1 MNTRL
6 TIYAIWCIGLVSSSL
21 ASGNEEA
28 HPKLISYED
37 NRIGWTWD
45 DNDVEYMDFLLSIQ
59 YPLFAKN
66 ANVNNE
72 GKALRPNT
80 FRVFGGFNGRF
91 AQYIET
97 RESAPVIGKRFNPFL
112 VARMWFKDVNS
123 YWELGYGHESNGQ
136 SITTESAYQSRR
148 DALISEGQDP
158 NFANDNISR
167 GWDYISAS
175 FVNDSL
181 VGDRFPLKKRID
193 LRYWL
198 EDGFL
203 QQGAEE
209 VYPWEN
215 RSDGKRR
222 KEVDGIRLA
231 VTYEGFQKN
240 DSSTKDSKKILA
252 EYLTFQYTTGYKNIF
267 DYQTV
272 KVEFGVAIYDVPIVI
287 WGSSGYNSD
296 IADYYKKVD
305 SFGFAF
311 KFRSF

>member
-1 MNTRL
+1 MNIHL
-6 TIYAIWCIGLVSSSL
+6 NIYALLCLGFFTSSSV
-21 ASGNEEA
+21 AGSGEA

-37 NRIGWTWD
+37 NRVGWTWD
-45 DNDVEYMDFLLSIQ
+45 DNDVGYLDFLLSMQ
-59 YPLFAKN
+59 YPLLAN
-66 ANVNNE
+66 DANVDNE
-72 GKALRPNT
+72 GQTLNNKT
-80 FRVFGGFNGRF
+80 FRIFGGFNGRF
-91 AQYIET
+91 AQYIGT

-112 VARMWFKDVNS
+112 VVRKWFKDNYS

-136 SITTESAYQSRR
+136 SITTESAYENRR
-148 DALISEGQDP
+148 DALRSEGQNPD
-158 NFANDNISR
+158 FANDNISR
-167 GWDYISAS
+167 GWDYLSAS
-175 FVNDSL
+175 YVNDSRA
-181 VGDRFPLKKRID
+181 GGRYSLKKRID

-215 RSDGKRR
+215 QNDGKQR

-231 VTYEGFQKN
+231 VTYQGFPEKAF
-240 DSSTKDSKKILA
+240 A

-267 DYQTV
+267 EYQTA
-272 KVEFGVAIYDVPIVI
+272 KVEFGAVIYDLPIVL
-287 WGSSGYNSD
+287 WGSTGYNSD